1 MWDKLQHFMA
11 YAVLAICGVVGFPG
25 RRPRLL
31 AGVGLIVLGCG
42 LEVAQAAV
50 PGRDPSIGDAVANIA
65 GIAFG
70 LATAWIG
77 VRLVGALE
85 KLKIAYTAVGDG
97 VETDTGDSDLESF
110 QDLEAPLMEAVIAD
124 FECLIGRMQP

>member
-1 MWDKLQHFMA
+1 MIRKIARLSFTIGVMAVTWLSLTPLGALPEVHMWDKLQHFVA

-31 AGVGLIVLGCG
+31 VGVGLIVLGCG

-50 PGRDPSIGDAVANIA
+50 PGRNPSIGDAVANIA

-77 VRLVGALE
+77 VRLVGARE
-85 KLKIAYTAVGDG
+85 GGK
-97 VETDTGDSDLESF
+97 
-110 QDLEAPLMEAVIAD
+110 Q
-124 FECLIGRMQP
+124 